1 MNVKTLQR
9 LGATLVFASVAGS
22 ALAQS
27 LGEHPAVVVAREWNS
42 RGIDPNSFI
51 VLPPAATQFL
61 AAAPAEE
68 DKVAASQ
75 HGTLLAQ

>member
-9 LGATLVFASVAGS
+9 LGAALVFASVAGS

-61 AAAPAEE
+61 AAAPAEK
-68 DKVAASQ
+68 DKVEASKQAAQ
-75 HGTLLAQ
+75 

>member
-1 MNVKTLQR
+1 MNAKTLQW
-9 LGATLVFASVAGS
+9 LGAGLLFASVAGS
-22 ALAQS
+22 AMAQS

-42 RGIDPNSFI
+42 REIDPNSFI

-68 DKVAASQ
+68 DKAKASEQAAR
-75 HGTLLAQ
+75 